1 MEEGGPEDSLGL
13 PEIRIMKRVERKGHR
28 TKSEESQLGLC
39 FVFITHCI
47 PMGAAAF
54 AAKSL
59 QLCPTL
65 CDPIDDSP
73 PGSPVPGILQARTLE
88 WVAIS
93 FSMREC

>member
-47 PMGAAAF
+47 PMGAASVVALL
-54 AAKSL
+54 SL
-59 QLCPTL
+59 GRRFFKG
-65 CDPIDDSP
+65 
-73 PGSPVPGILQARTLE
+73 PGAEP
-88 WVAIS
+88 
-93 FSMREC
+93 MMN